1 MARYELILRK
11 MQISAPPTQWCLVGN
26 VGGVRTPLDV
36 ALSAGTIHYSSGT
49 KVYCLPAQ
57 WGDGYEKIVAIG
69 KHRNSKAVSCLVMPS
84 KFISN
89 WRAQV
94 VYSPSVLK
102 AIQECGHFN
111 WRSKAEVEVYVR
123 HLVGRPSTDHV

>member
-1 MARYELILRK
+1 MDIDQCK
-11 MQISAPPTQWCLVGN
+11 MQIAALKTQWCLIGN
-26 VGGVRTPLDV
+26 VGGARSSHDV
-36 ALSAGTIHYSSGT
+36 SPSSGTVHYSSGT

-69 KHRNSKAVSCLVMPS
+69 KHRSSKAVSCLVMPS

-94 VYSPSVLK
+94 VYSPAVLGAIREWCSV
-102 AIQECGHFN
+102 QGHSN
-111 WRSKAEVEVYVR
+111 WQSTTEV
-123 HLVGRPSTDHV
+123 